1 MPSSI
6 KSSLDLEAW
15 AALVPKERAD
25 DQEYNQLIFRFKTF
39 LDEVRNFQSLHSTC
53 SSLRV
58 KDDLGHPNKTENLE
72 TSPTTSPSS
81 QSGNE
86 FRNNL
91 STISDGTIDQ
101 SPVRPPKLNGQH
113 VINLKKKFSQ
123 DQESSPSRD
132 HQQSRSI
139 FAQSRAQNPIS
150 RSQDT
155 PSQHFNSVHNLVS
168 LSSSSANSQAVLDAP
183 RLVRAEVKQRS
194 QSGSNSQ
201 QLLSKSIERL
211 DNINNNH
218 LLVGSSLEH
227 DLGSVSNP
235 ISARSQRATLSRDC
249 RYLQGTDSIY
259 DAVSSDEQM
268 LKSNFLPSAASHDHM
283 LYNQRDVNRSSIAR
297 RNDFEAERSPPILRS
312 PRVNLV
318 SSRTTPPIAPVSI
331 LKSPPS
337 DSSNC
342 QEQSNISISSSF
354 AHDKSNDTTSSL
366 SLLPNNQ
373 DFGNYV
379 NIDFFLKRSK
389 SPSFDDIED
398 GSSDVSSDEEQTQMS
413 TSLSN
418 DRLCDDSLKDLSPR
432 ELARKLASNMEQN
445 NSSNSLTPA
454 SSSDFLNE
462 SRNTMGYQ
470 ISTTSSFKHIEA
482 NSRYGSFFPSIGIRE
497 SEISNIQSRSST
509 TPRESTGSRLSVT
522 QHQKVLGMIH
532 ENQAISSKQLLSRE
546 SSQLYSDQS
555 ALSEAHTSM
564 RSFLSDLNLSP
575 VDDVFEDKAQ
585 RRIVKES
592 FAVEFCGRRKLRHL
606 FLFNDV
612 IVCAKYQ
619 ASSKQKF
626 TFDVKWYL
634 NLGGVSVSDVT
645 DSIQVKLDREAIEN
659 QILAIRTN
667 LMLLRARMQHIKR
680 SKDKRP
686 SKIIKKLK
694 KKRTELEAELVLLLP
709 HLPLVIKHVNGKKFL
724 FFLSSNFDRSQWIES
739 IKYLQSQLPAG
750 KSSSSS
756 PSSSELQ
763 AWIQT
768 CRKNLNPSLGTF
780 LLRSNCDDD
789 ILYGDLFV
797 SLNAI
802 NGLPKAGHYYF
813 CFEVDSYGHFSQ
825 KASSVVLSVD
835 NTDLDL
841 NEEYVLPLDGAHTLR
856 ILLYE
861 DLGQNFKPSVIGKAH
876 IELSRSWFFD
886 KPVDKVVE
894 FSSNCRAMVKLSY
907 TNLELLSMRIQ
918 HTKLCPTF
926 GLDITQ
932 VCKKE
937 KTNVPMLIQLC
948 VNEVERRGM
957 REVGIY
963 RMSGTSTDI
972 QRLKKAFETNPY
984 VAELLLRDIDINSV
998 TGFLKTYLREMPEGL
1013 FINKLYL
1020 KFVAAFN
1027 IPQTNLLERTKKMLD
1042 LFHRI
1047 PVTNQHTIIY
1057 MVEHLVKVNKYE
1069 SHNKMS
1075 LTNLATV
1082 LGPNILRPPTDTS
1095 NADSSDP
1102 FTAVVIGSM
1111 SQAGILYF
1119 FLNRR
1124 ASELPLTDLDPSE
1137 LDCPSSSEA

>member
-1 MPSSI
+1 M
-6 KSSLDLEAW
+6 
-15 AALVPKERAD
+15 PKERAND
-25 DQEYNQLIFRFKTF
+25 REYNQLVHKFKAF
-39 LDEVRNFQSLHSTC
+39 LEEVRDFHSEHRTC
-53 SSLRV
+53 SKSISLEQQS
-58 KDDLGHPNKTENLE
+58 NETEIVSA
-72 TSPTTSPSS
+72 TSSSS
-81 QSGNE
+81 QGKNDQ
-86 FRNNL
+86 RNN
-91 STISDGTIDQ
+91 SADDAKKVDAS
-101 SPVRPPKLNGQH
+101 SPGRTNGQH
-113 VINLKKKFSQ
+113 VINLTKKFTQ
-123 DQESSPSRD
+123 QSSPINARD
-132 HQQSRSI
+132 SLQLRSS
-139 FAQSRAQNPIS
+139 FANQSRAPNPIS

-155 PSQHFNSVHNLVS
+155 PNSHFNSVHNLVS
-168 LSSSSANSQAVLDAP
+168 LNLNTSNSQAALGTP
-183 RLVRAEVKQRS
+183 RLDRADIKQRS

-201 QLLSKSIERL
+201 QLLSKSKEKL
-211 DNINNNH
+211 GSVNNNH
-218 LLVGSSLEH
+218 LPIGSSLEH
-227 DLGSVSNP
+227 VLELKSEP
-235 ISARSQRATLSRDC
+235 ISGGQQSATLSRDR
-249 RYLQGTDSIY
+249 RYQEDDDTIY
-259 DAVSSDEQM
+259 DAPDDHT
-268 LKSNFLPSAASHDHM
+268 LKNKPLPSAPHDPD
-283 LYNQRDVNRSSIAR
+283 LFVQ
-297 RNDFEAERSPPILRS
+297 NDANKVGRQSTEAEKSTVMTGAT
-312 PRVNLV
+312 RVNLV
-318 SSRTTPPIAPVSI
+318 TNKLASPIAHPNSV
-331 LKSPPS
+331 LKSSPS
-337 DSSNC
+337 DPSDI
-342 QEQSNISISSSF
+342 QERDNNPINSTF
-354 AHDKSNDTTSSL
+354 AHHKSNDNSSSL
-366 SLLPNNQ
+366 SLLTSSQ
-373 DFGNYV
+373 EFGNYV

-389 SPSFDDIED
+389 SPSFDGLDE
-398 GSSDVSSDEEQTQMS
+398 GSSDASSDEDPTQMS

-432 ELARKLASNMEQN
+432 ELALKLSSKAEQH
-445 NSSNSLTPA
+445 NSSSSLTPA
-454 SSSDFLNE
+454 SSSDFLNDT
-462 SRNTMGYQ
+462 RNTMGYQ
-470 ISTTSSFKHIEA
+470 ISTTSSFKHFET
-482 NSRYGSFFPSIGIRE
+482 NDKYGSFFSPTSDRE
-497 SEISNIQSRSST
+497 SDMANVLSRSST
-509 TPRESTGSRLSVT
+509 TPRESIGSRLSAS
-522 QHQKVLGMIH
+522 QHQKALGIIQ
-532 ENQAISSKQLLSRE
+532 ENQVAASKQALSRE
-546 SSQLYSDQS
+546 SSQLYSDHS
-555 ALSEAHTSM
+555 GMTDAHTSV

-634 NLGGVSVSDVT
+634 NLSGVSVSDVT
-645 DSIQVKLDREAIEN
+645 DSSNQIKLDREAIEN

-667 LMLLRARMQHIKR
+667 LTVLRARMQQIKR

-709 HLPLVIKHVNGKKFL
+709 HLPLVIRHVNGKKFL

-739 IKYLQSQLPAG
+739 IKYLQSQLPAT
-750 KSSSSS
+750 KQTSSL

-789 ILYGDLFV
+789 LLYGDLFIN
-797 SLNAI
+797 LNAI

-825 KASSVVLSVD
+825 KASSVVLSID

-861 DLGQNFKPSVIGKAH
+861 DLGQSYKPSVIGKAH

-886 KPVDKVVE
+886 KPVEKIVE
-894 FSSNCRAMVKLSY
+894 FNSNCRSLVKLSY
-907 TNLELLSMRIQ
+907 TNLELLSMRIP
-918 HTKLCPTF
+918 HSKLCPTF

-998 TGFLKTYLREMPEGL
+998 TGFLKTYLREIPEGL

-1027 IPQTNLLERTKKMLD
+1027 IPQSNLIERTKKMLE
-1042 LFHRI
+1042 LWHRI
-1047 PVTNQHTIIY
+1047 PTTNQNTIFYLI
-1057 MVEHLVKVNKYE
+1057 EHLVKVNKYE
-1069 SHNKMS
+1069 NHNKMS

-1095 NADSSDP
+1095 NADSSDS

-1119 FLNRR
+1119 FLQRR
-1124 ASELPLTDLDPSE
+1124 ASQLPLSDLDPSE
-1137 LDCPSSSEA
+1137 LESPSASEA